1 MLPRLLGCI
10 FVGWIVEAGGFPVGG
25 ADLQAG
31 EGFGFS
37 RRANLIGTSEE
48 TPSPSDSPGP
58 PPETASPSKSDSSDR
73 TVGLSTLCCVLAV
86 ILFTVIFEKGREALK
101 EAAEEGPFE
110 PVLNTLFGELTI
122 LGFIGLVAFL
132 ITNPKVAYCHAEEP
146 PEPPG
151 LHGDPNPDS
160 TAPNCA
166 LMAWVSTK
174 IFSDGGEEAAEELPE
189 IFESIHMIIFGNMHV
204 SASDRT

>member
-1 MLPRLLGCI
+1 M
-10 FVGWIVEAGGFPVGG
+10 
-25 ADLQAG
+25 QAG

-37 RRANLIGTSEE
+37 RRASLIGTSGE
-48 TPSPSDSPGP
+48 TPSPSDSPGA
-58 PPETASPSKSDSSDR
+58 PPETASPSESDSSDR

-101 EAAEEGPFE
+101 EAAEGGPFE

-132 ITNPKVAYCHAEEP
+132 ITVPKLVHCHSEEQS
-146 PEPPG
+146 
-151 LHGDPNPDS
+151 GDDPLSRES

-166 LMAWVSTK
+166 LMARLSTR
-174 IFSDGGEEAAEELPE
+174 IFPHGGEEAGTELPE